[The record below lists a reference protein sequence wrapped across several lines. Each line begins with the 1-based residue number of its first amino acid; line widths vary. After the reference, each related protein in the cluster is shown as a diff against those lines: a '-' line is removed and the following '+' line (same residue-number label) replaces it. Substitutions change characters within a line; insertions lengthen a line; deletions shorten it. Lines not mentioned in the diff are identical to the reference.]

1 MEAAHGVCDSSLTP
15 GSQAQQF
22 LQKGWFIQKSEWSP
36 PLEFGS
42 GCAQVADIIAARAA
56 LGKNYGVILIPEG
69 LLEHV
74 PEVGSHTRACAC

>member
-1 MEAAHGVCDSSLTP
+1 MDAAHGVCDSSLSP
-15 GSQAQQF
+15 VIQAQQF
-22 LQKGWFIQKSEWSP
+22 MQKLWYTQESKWSQ
-36 PLEFGS
+36 PLDIDS

-74 PEVGSHTRACAC
+74 PEVGAYTCACAC